1 MSTGYFSIISSLL
14 PSKPSQTAQLTALH
28 KTTGFK
34 RGAARP
40 FVVIFGGLGGEAQ
53 RSGRRGHEREGN
65 GDVVENKLDQ
75 PTKKKQKT
83 IAKCVPPSDFKIGLG
98 RCKYSTPK
106 FSGYDP
112 FSY

>member
-65 GDVVENKLDQ
+65 GDVVENQ
-75 PTKKKQKT
+75 
-83 IAKCVPPSDFKIGLG
+83 
-98 RCKYSTPK
+98 
-106 FSGYDP
+106 
-112 FSY
+112 

>member
-75 PTKKKQKT
+75 PTKKSKKQLQN
-83 IAKCVPPSDFKIGLG
+83 VSPPPISK
-98 RCKYSTPK
+98 
-106 FSGYDP
+106 
-112 FSY
+112 